1 MQTTI
6 INPDNNASA
15 PVKHRAAFATGY
27 PAEAERTV
35 AATRSVQV
43 GMGQLKIGS
52 RTDQLQALLGSCV
65 GIAFI
70 WKKRGR
76 CGLAH
81 CLLPEAPEVAEVAE
95 RQNELSARYV
105 SQAVPALLLLIG
117 ATEADYPDIEVVL
130 AGGAT
135 MLNANSSRLRIGQQN
150 AEAAKRHL
158 RKSGLNLQ
166 YCRIG
171 GKCGRTLTVDCA
183 TSSFVVNEIVTAQ
196 PNAEDKTTYADA

>member
-1 MQTTI
+1 MQTTT
-6 INPDNNASA
+6 INASNNAPAS
-15 PVKHRAAFATGY
+15 VNHWAAFEAGY
-27 PAEAERTV
+27 AAEERSVIT
-35 AATRSVQV
+35 TRSVQV
-43 GMGQLKIGS
+43 GIGQLKIGN

-81 CLLPEAPEVAEVAE
+81 CLLPEAPDAQGEI
-95 RQNELSARYV
+95 SARYV

-117 ATEADYPDIEVVL
+117 ATEADYPDIQVVL

-135 MLNANSSRLRIGQQN
+135 MLNARSSRLQIGQQN
-150 AEAAKRHL
+150 ADAAKRHL
-158 RKSGLNLQ
+158 RKSGLNVQ

-183 TSSFVVNEIVTAQ
+183 TSSFIVNEIVTAQ
-196 PNAEDKTTYADA
+196 PHSAYANA

>member
-1 MQTTI
+1 MQTTV
-6 INPDNNASA
+6 NATTTG
-15 PVKHRAAFATGY
+15 PAAVDHWDAFEADH
-27 PAEAERTV
+27 AAER
-35 AATRSVQV
+35 AIAHCVQV

-81 CLLPEAPEVAEVAE
+81 CLLPDAP
-95 RQNELSARYV
+95 QPQGELGARYV
-105 SQAVPALLLLIG
+105 SQAVPALLALLG
-117 ATEADYPDIEVVL
+117 ATETDYPDIQVVL

-135 MLNANSSRLRIGQQN
+135 MLDARSSRLRIGQQN
-150 AEAAKRHL
+150 IDAARRHL
-158 RKSGLNLQ
+158 RKCGLSVQ

-171 GKCGRTLTVDCA
+171 GKCGRTLTIDCA
-183 TSSFVVNEIVTAQ
+183 TSSFIVNEIVTAQ
-196 PNAEDKTTYADA
+196 PNAAYAHA

>member
-6 INPDNNASA
+6 NATTMVPA
-15 PVKHRAAFATGY
+15 AVNHWAAFEADD
-27 PAEAERTV
+27 AAER
-35 AATRSVQV
+35 ARATTRCVQV
-43 GMGQLKIGS
+43 GMGQLKIGA

-70 WKKRGR
+70 WKKTGR

-81 CLLPEAPEVAEVAE
+81 CLLPDAPQA
-95 RQNELSARYV
+95 QDELSARYV
-105 SQAVPALLLLIG
+105 SQAVPALLTLLG
-117 ATEADYPDIEVVL
+117 ATEADYPDIQVVL

-135 MLNANSSRLRIGQQN
+135 MLNAHSSRLQIGQQN
-150 AEAAKRHL
+150 IDAARRHL
-158 RKSGLNLQ
+158 RKCGLNVQ

-183 TSSFVVNEIVTAQ
+183 TSSFIVNDIVTAQ
-196 PNAEDKTTYADA
+196 PNAAYAHA

>member
-6 INPDNNASA
+6 INAPSLASA
-15 PVKHRAAFATGY
+15 PVNHWAAFTTDY
-27 PAEAERTV
+27 TAERAVVSTH
-35 AATRSVQV
+35 SVQV
-43 GMGQLKIGS
+43 GMGQLKIGG

-81 CLLPEAPEVAEVAE
+81 CLLPEAPEA
-95 RQNELSARYV
+95 QNELSARYV
-105 SQAVPALLLLIG
+105 SQAVPALLLLLG

-135 MLNANSSRLRIGQQN
+135 MLNANSSRLQIGQQN
-150 AEAAKRHL
+150 ADAAKRHL
-158 RKSGLNLQ
+158 RKCGLNVQ

-196 PNAEDKTTYADA
+196 SNPAYAHA

>member
-1 MQTTI
+1 MQTTT
-6 INPDNNASA
+6 INASNNAA
-15 PVKHRAAFATGY
+15 ATVNHWAAFDFGG
-27 PAEAERTV
+27 AEERTV
-35 AATRSVQV
+35 VSTRSVQV
-43 GMGQLKIGS
+43 GIGQLKIGG

-81 CLLPEAPEVAEVAE
+81 CLLPEAPEAQA
-95 RQNELSARYV
+95 ELSARYV

-117 ATEADYPDIEVVL
+117 ATEADYPDIQVVL

-135 MLNANSSRLRIGQQN
+135 MLNARSSRLQIGQQN
-150 AEAAKRHL
+150 ADAAKRHL
-158 RKSGLNLQ
+158 RKSGLNVQ

-183 TSSFVVNEIVTAQ
+183 TSSFIVNEIVTAQ
-196 PNAEDKTTYADA
+196 PNAAYANA